1 MDTWLSTGGEDEELC
16 LGMQPCSLKVSLV
29 SWAEWALQTKF
40 SIKAL
45 LLSHKM
51 KKGHPSFL
59 NSSSERSLG
68 AVGSNLASDF
78 VNGICL
84 KDYTGVIELLYN
96 FVPQD

>member
-1 MDTWLSTGGEDEELC
+1 MPGHAALLSESIPGVMGRVGASD
-16 LGMQPCSLKVSLV
+16 KVYY
-29 SWAEWALQTKF
+29 
-40 SIKAL
+40 KAL

-51 KKGHPSFL
+51 KEGHPSFL

-68 AVGSNLASDF
+68 AAGSNLASDF

-84 KDYTGVIELLYN
+84 KDYTGVIEPLYN